1 MTSLYAK
8 GGGAVQI
15 AEQIAARIKGG
26 TLRPGE
32 LLPPVRQLAA
42 ELEVNANTVASAYA
56 RLRDAGLVATRGRAG
71 TVVLEPPL
79 AAVSAAYMPRQVPA
93 GMYDLA
99 SGNLDAALLPAL
111 TLGAAE
117 VFPQQNG
124 YDISG
129 DLPVLTGLGREWL
142 GRQGISLGEPA
153 VFSGALDAMEK
164 ALRCHMQP
172 GAAVWVEDPC
182 WPPLLTLLRHLRLR
196 PLPLAM
202 DEQGCRLPENGAAG
216 AVILT
221 PRAHNPTGASLSAQR
236 AQQWRRF
243 LSENPQCLAIVD
255 DFWGPLSQQP
265 LHLPFD
271 GDRGLYVLSLSKFL
285 SPDLRIALACGNPT
299 LLQAMRAD
307 QYISERWVSHILQ
320 QIAARL
326 WGQALQEGQ
335 LQRAQRAYQAR
346 RDELVR
352 RLNALNHTALAVGE
366 GLHLW
371 LPVRSETAAAQLM
384 AQRGWLVQGGE
395 PFRLKGG
402 PAIRVSL
409 ANVVPAQLTPL
420 AQDLSDAMRAGAAI
434 N

>member
-79 AAVSAAYMPRQVPA
+79 AAVSAAYTPRQVPA
-93 GMYDLA
+93 GMCDLA

-111 TLGAAE
+111 ALGAAE
-117 VFPQQNG
+117 GFPQQNG

-142 GRQGISLGEPA
+142 GRQGVSLGSLRYSPA
-153 VFSGALDAMEK
+153 RLTRWK
-164 ALRCHMQP
+164 
-172 GAAVWVEDPC
+172 GAALPYAAGRGGVGGRSC

-202 DEQGCRLPENGAAG
+202 DEQGCRLPESGAAG

-243 LSENPQCLAIVD
+243 LSANPQCLAIVD
-255 DFWGPLSQQP
+255 DFWGRCRSS
-265 LHLPFD
+265 
-271 GDRGLYVLSLSKFL
+271 RCICRST
-285 SPDLRIALACGNPT
+285 A
-299 LLQAMRAD
+299 
-307 QYISERWVSHILQ
+307 
-320 QIAARL
+320 IAACTCCR
-326 WGQALQEGQ
+326 
-335 LQRAQRAYQAR
+335 
-346 RDELVR
+346 
-352 RLNALNHTALAVGE
+352 
-366 GLHLW
+366 
-371 LPVRSETAAAQLM
+371 
-384 AQRGWLVQGGE
+384 
-395 PFRLKGG
+395 
-402 PAIRVSL
+402 
-409 ANVVPAQLTPL
+409 
-420 AQDLSDAMRAGAAI
+420 
-434 N
+434 

>member
-1 MTSLYAK
+1 
-8 GGGAVQI
+8 
-15 AEQIAARIKGG
+15 
-26 TLRPGE
+26 P
-32 LLPPVRQLAA
+32 LP
-42 ELEVNANTVASAYA
+42 
-56 RLRDAGLVATRGRAG
+56 
-71 TVVLEPPL
+71 
-79 AAVSAAYMPRQVPA
+79 AVSAAYAPRQVPA
-93 GMYDLA
+93 GMCDLA

-111 TLGAAE
+111 RLGAAE

-142 GRQGISLGEPA
+142 SRQGVTLGEPA

-164 ALRCHMQP
+164 ALRCHAQP

-196 PLPLAM
+196 PLPLAV
-202 DEQGCRLPENGAAG
+202 DEQGCRLPESGAAD

-236 AQQWRRF
+236 AQQWRGF
-243 LSENPQCLAIVD
+243 LRGHPQCLAIVD

-285 SPDLRIALACGNPT
+285 SPDLRIALACGNLT

-326 WGQALQEGQ
+326 WEQALQEGQ
-335 LQRAQRAYQAR
+335 LLRAQQAYQAR
-346 RDELVR
+346 RDELVQ

-371 LPVRSETAAAQLM
+371 VPVRSETAAAQLM

-395 PFRLKGG
+395 PFRLKCG
-402 PAIRVSL
+402 PALRVSL
-409 ANVVPAQLTPL
+409 ANVTPSQLAPL
-420 AQDLSDAMRAGAAI
+420 AQDLSEAMRAAAAI